1 MWPTKVHITENLNM
15 KKLIFY
21 QAYFY
26 IFFPIYKNVNWI
38 LSEKRK
44 ASKKDSWKVSKS
56 LRRLK
61 KTKSENMVVNDI
73 KNFLKRKKIKGV
85 SMNVNAIKISLQMK
99 NKGYLN
105 TK

>member
-1 MWPTKVHITENLNM
+1 M

-61 KTKSENMVVNDI
+61 KN
-73 KNFLKRKKIKGV
+73 KK
-85 SMNVNAIKISLQMK
+85 
-99 NKGYLN
+99 
-105 TK
+105 